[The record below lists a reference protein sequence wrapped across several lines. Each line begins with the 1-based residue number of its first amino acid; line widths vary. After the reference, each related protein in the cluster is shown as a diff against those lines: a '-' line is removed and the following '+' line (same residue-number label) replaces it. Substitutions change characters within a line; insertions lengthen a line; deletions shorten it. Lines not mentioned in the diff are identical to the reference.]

1 VHVVDEPGGKEVAD
15 HGGTSADA
23 YVLAARSLAGRLAGI
38 HTTQLSDSARQ
49 IYAAT
54 YGDPPDPPATTAL
67 IEIPSSLAR
76 QSELDD
82 VRDRS

>member
-1 VHVVDEPGGKEVAD
+1 LHAHRVP
-15 HGGTSADA
+15 
-23 YVLAARSLAGRLAGI
+23 GI